1 MATAEEKRARR
12 GTMPDQPTPLT
23 QAELED
29 LYRNSRLSLPF
40 PLRIPLASGLSFFAG
55 FTLGTAQ
62 GGKAAGLRFRAEHA
76 HKLPTTSTGWFLY
89 HKSKH
94 YQVAYGGIREGFK
107 MGAKV
112 SFWTTAMFAIEQM
125 FDSHRGTADL
135 LNTVTSCVTVAGCFS
150 LWSTSGCFLSY
161 LSWKFFW

>member
-12 GTMPDQPTPLT
+12 GTMPEQPTPLT
-23 QAELED
+23 QAELEN

-150 LWSTSGCFLSY
+150 LWSTSGCL
-161 LSWKFFW
+161 L